1 MSELHEVIELPY
13 WRLPH
18 ARVVVAA
25 LEASGKSLRR
35 FAVEH
40 GLKPGRLKRWRRR
53 VRAEPAASVDAVRD
67 GPGEPSSEAIELV
80 PVTVREPREF
90 PARGLFA
97 PPTTLDV
104 VVGPATVRVPQSFD
118 GEHLRHIVTVLASC

>member
-1 MSELHEVIELPY
+1 MSELREVIELPY

-35 FAVEH
+35 FALDH
-40 GLKPGRLKRWRRR
+40 GVNAGRLKRWRRR
-53 VRAEPAASVDAVRD
+53 VHSEPASAAGADQASTQHGA
-67 GPGEPSSEAIELV
+67 EAIELV
-80 PVTVREPREF
+80 PVTVREPRDF
-90 PARGLFA
+90 PAGGLFA
-97 PPTTLDV
+97 PPATLDV

-118 GEHLRHIVTVLASC
+118 EEHLRRVVVVLASC